1 LRNVRTELAS
11 TKCIWSAGTG
21 SCISYMW
28 YCGAPVRTG
37 RHGLGLH
44 AALARAPSPV
54 QTVYA
59 YARRCRL
66 VGYLPVPAIYT
77 ITERERVSDGHAC
90 RPAGRTYAHGL
101 HNALPLGRQQIAV
114 RRRHCTLPVV
124 RGRPT
129 PTWLHVHAARGHAY
143 ALHACAMTS
152 PTALARSRTDRAGI
166 VNGQELCGRHG

>member
-1 LRNVRTELAS
+1 
-11 TKCIWSAGTG
+11 
-21 SCISYMW
+21 MW

-114 RRRHCTLPVV
+114 RYGDATAHCPWFEGALPLHGYMYML
-124 RGRPT
+124 RGGM
-129 PTWLHVHAARGHAY
+129 HMH
-143 ALHACAMTS
+143 CM
-152 PTALARSRTDRAGI
+152 RAP
-166 VNGQELCGRHG
+166 